1 MSNVCFDVAEW
12 HGVRIPSALANL
24 DEGVFRRAV
33 ESDSRPCYL
42 PNSIHTTGKCIREIA
57 LTSVGAA
64 RNCWSLL
71 LSETWRGYFFSAS

>member
-33 ESDSRPCYL
+33 ESGSRPCYL

-57 LTSVGAA
+57 
-64 RNCWSLL
+64 
-71 LSETWRGYFFSAS
+71 